1 MKYIFLIAAF
11 NALFFTALL
20 VQKKPRALHDK
31 ILIFWL
37 LYLGFYTGIYGLS
50 APQLFTHY
58 PLLSA
63 AFISLLLLHGPFLY
77 LYIRALIIQSYRI
90 KTADFFHF
98 IPFVLFNFFL
108 IGVSFFPETAVKIRL
123 DHPEEEQGA
132 SVLFNFF
139 LILTALSG
147 PVYFGL
153 SLALFKKLDINIFNN
168 FSSVENIELGWLRNL
183 VYTFGAVWTILMAA
197 AAMHHIFHLF
207 SWNFCTNGLS
217 LALSVFIILIGYF
230 GLKQKEIFSGVEKNQ
245 FVTGSNSEEKYAGST
260 LKETDAE
267 KYAEKLKIY
276 MAEKKPYLNPD
287 LTLPQLAGEL
297 DIPSYHLSQ
306 VINKNIGQNFFDF
319 INHYRIEEVKSKIIH
334 PDYHK
339 YSVLGIAFEAGFN
352 SKSAFNRVFK
362 NITGQTPTQFKK
374 QQSG

>member
-20 VQKKPRALHDK
+20 VQKKGKALHDK
-31 ILIFWL
+31 ILICWL
-37 LYLGFYTGIYGLS
+37 LYLGFYTGTYGLS
-50 APQLFTHY
+50 APQLFTDH

-77 LYIRALIIQSYRI
+77 LYIKSLIIQSYRI
-90 KTADFFHF
+90 KPADFLHF
-98 IPFVLFNFFL
+98 IPFVLFNLFL
-108 IGVSFFPETAVKIRL
+108 VGVSFFPEAAVKIRL
-123 DHPEEEQGA
+123 DHLEGEQGT
-132 SVLFNFF
+132 SSIFNFF

-168 FSSVENIELGWLRNL
+168 FSSVENINLDWLRKL
-183 VYTFGAVWTILMAA
+183 VYTFGAVWTILMAVA
-197 AAMHHIFHLF
+197 AIHHIFHFF
-207 SWNFCTNGLS
+207 SWTFCTNGLS
-217 LALSVFIILIGYF
+217 LSLSVFIILIGYF

-245 FVTGSNSEEKYAGST
+245 FVTRSSSGEKYAGST

-267 KYAEKLKIY
+267 AYAEKLKIY
-276 MAEKKPYLNPD
+276 MMEKKPYLDPD
-287 LTLPQLAGEL
+287 LNLPQLADEL

-319 INHYRIEEVKSKIIH
+319 INRYRVEEVKNKINH
-334 PDYHK
+334 PDYQK
-339 YSVLGIAFEAGFN
+339 FSVLGIAFEAGFN

-374 QQSG
+374 QHSG